1 MALAVKRFPK
11 HHMRVSSNAKKKKEE
26 KSIKSYLLNSELC
39 GVQFL
44 YEESWLKL
52 SEQGKLRQYK

>member
-1 MALAVKRFPK
+1 
-11 HHMRVSSNAKKKKEE
+11 MRVSSNAKKKEE

>member
-11 HHMRVSSNAKKKKEE
+11 HHMRVSSNAKKKEE